1 MRSGVCLCPLPSW
14 SWLEFASV
22 PGVCLHM
29 AWCPDGGSQRPRARE
44 PGRPVFGPHQQLGR
58 GSWPSLCPLPGG
70 WPCTGAGDAA
80 LGTPEDQRH
89 QALPRLLARAGGC
102 GRQRLAPP
110 LGVPVGNVRQAVSL
124 MGAGPAG
131 GTRALGSGAATSLAR
146 APLSCVQPGA
156 EFGPRLCGARATFS
170 QPRRPEVRG
179 PGGSYQGWGAA
190 GHSALRRKG
199 PRGVLGGQAPPLSY
213 SSSCLLR
220 PSRGPRQGNR
230 GLSIRLP
237 A

>member
-22 PGVCLHM
+22 PGVCLHV

-58 GSWPSLCPLPGG
+58 GSWPSLRPLPGG

-102 GRQRLAPP
+102 RRQRLASP
-110 LGVPVGNVRQAVSL
+110 LGVPVGDVRQAVSL

-131 GTRALGSGAATSLAR
+131 GTRASGSGAATSLAR

-179 PGGSYQGWGAA
+179 PGGSYRGRGGLWALRPPEEGAA
-190 GHSALRRKG
+190 GC
-199 PRGVLGGQAPPLSY
+199 LGGPGSPFVLQQQLSAEAE
-213 SSSCLLR
+213 
-220 PSRGPRQGNR
+220 QGAEA
-230 GLSIRLP
+230 G
-237 A
+237 